1 MAIRVPVILLN
12 WNGIEDTIE
21 CVESLLNQENTEP
34 LIFIGDNASAN
45 QEGSQL
51 KSTYASES
59 NIHVYLF
66 DENHGFAKGCNL
78 LMQEAMQLYPDS
90 TALALLNNDAVA
102 DPDWL
107 WHLSQT
113 MNNTGAGMV
122 GSMLVSY
129 HDRSILDNVG
139 HQMLSSGEIVP
150 IGNKAPTDQYL
161 SQVTNFGSCAAGVL
175 YSCQML
181 DQIGLYDI
189 YFHTGY
195 EDAEIGARALVAG
208 YKSIYCPEAVVYH
221 KVSQSVGK
229 IFDENYLK
237 IIQKSIY
244 YTYLKLMPTLLL
256 IWTLPG
262 IIVKMMTMFLLNLL
276 TNQRHRNRIHGA
288 ALRSIWN
295 DRKLIREKRREFYDK
310 VTPVSSFNVRRQ
322 QINWVYFDIKRFWR
336 FHIKGEKSQ
345 LEKVG

>member
-1 MAIRVPVILLN
+1 MALRVPVILLN
-12 WNGIEDTIE
+12 WNGIDDTIE
-21 CVESLLNQENTEP
+21 CVESLLNQENADP
-34 LIFIGDNASAN
+34 IIFIGDNASDN
-45 QEGSQL
+45 KEGRQLESQYD
-51 KSTYASES
+51 SYS
-59 NIHVYLF
+59 NIHIYLF
-66 DENHGFAKGCNL
+66 DRNHGFAKGCNL
-78 LMQEAMQLYPDS
+78 LMQEALELYPDS

-102 DPDWL
+102 DPNWL
-107 WHLSQT
+107 WHLNQT
-113 MNNTGAGMV
+113 MNNTGSGMV

-150 IGNKAPTDQYL
+150 IGNKAPTNQYL
-161 SQVTNFGSCAAGVL
+161 SQVRNFGSCAAGVL
-175 YSCQML
+175 YNRKML
-181 DQIGLYDI
+181 DQIGLFDT

-208 YKSIYCPEAVVYH
+208 YSSIYCPDAIVYH

-244 YTYLKLMPTLLL
+244 YTYLKLMPSLLL
-256 IWTLPG
+256 VWTLPG
-262 IIVKMMTMFLLNLL
+262 IIFKLIAMFFLNII

-295 DRKLIREKRREFYDK
+295 DRQLIREKRTDFFNN
-310 VTPVSSFNVRRQ
+310 VTPVSSFDVRRQ
-322 QINWVYFDIKRFWR
+322 QINWVSFDIKRFWK